1 MPLPYFVGADS
12 SAGVICAFVYTVLIC
27 AFVLDMFFMHQ
38 DNIFKISLLASI
50 YRHSSIGHLVEYQ
63 TRVFVVVRHAS
74 ILERGL
80 LPRPW

>member
-38 DNIFKISLLASI
+38 YNIFKISILASI

-63 TRVFVVVRHAS
+63 TRVFVVVSHAS